1 MSDHTGWDKQGK
13 TLDSIENWGYDIQ
26 LVNPECKQIPKR
38 GIQLKSRVW
47 RVTAT
52 FMWWNDQ
59 RSLNDRQPGQSPE
72 NRKPKYRRLALSPP
86 SAGLVPRSPKIEDKY
101 SDQEKACEGLVAQ
114 IRKTPRILTSEGPY
128 EAFTFPPLGQTEP
141 STPTCPLAGVTT
153 GRTEQE
159 NEASQEDKKY

>member
-1 MSDHTGWDKQGK
+1 
-13 TLDSIENWGYDIQ
+13 
-26 LVNPECKQIPKR
+26 
-38 GIQLKSRVW
+38 
-47 RVTAT
+47 
-52 FMWWNDQ
+52 MWWNDQ

-101 SDQEKACEGLVAQ
+101 SDQEKACEGLSRGTDQENAMDSHE
-114 IRKTPRILTSEGPY
+114 RR
-128 EAFTFPPLGQTEP
+128 PLR
-141 STPTCPLAGVTT
+141 SLHVPTARADRTRHADLPLAGVTT